1 MVTEPA
7 SRLPSMV
14 LAVFGL
20 LIAAVGVGILPREL
34 LFGILLGIGGLLL
47 AAIGVLL
54 SVTAQKQYTLRL
66 ETDAGTEDAL
76 VSPDESLVSATVDA
90 LRQALAEQRSGSSY
104 RGVP

>member
-1 MVTEPA
+1 M
-7 SRLPSMV
+7 L

-20 LIAAVGVGILPREL
+20 LITAIGVGILPQEL

-66 ETDAGTEDAL
+66 ETDSGTEALL
-76 VSPDESLVSATVDA
+76 VSPDHSLVSGTVDA
-90 LRQALAEQRSGSSY
+90 LDRALAEQHSGL
-104 RGVP
+104 RVRRVP